1 MPISAL
7 SAGNDAAHAPPAQG
21 GGLTLD
27 YRTGDRGPFRAALR
41 QVAAMPAESAA
52 SPSPTGAFGPA
63 MPAGPGSSQGPSQ
76 GSPQIYEGADALAAL
91 SRDLAGGGLLSIQE
105 VPPAPDDMTAP
116 DAGAAAPAADAPAA
130 EVRSS
135 WRNDDIK
142 GRRLGDQPV
151 PESDESGV
159 ESWLFGEDGFGFDD
173 LIDVVN
179 PLQHIPVVSSIYR
192 WITGDEISPAASVAG
207 GALFGGPIGMAG
219 AMAGVAVDEATG
231 RDLGEHAIAMMF
243 GDEGATDLAASPA
256 GPAPQMTLAAGNE
269 HGAARSMP
277 ISPLVA
283 ELNEPAPNEPTS
295 EAAPARVFTGGI
307 PQSALPA
314 IGFTAAAKSAADG
327 SGMPTGST
335 SDDAA
340 LAAQMMD
347 ALNKYESL
355 VRARV
360 GTAPSMEP
368 AAGSLYDGTL

>member
-1 MPISAL
+1 
-7 SAGNDAAHAPPAQG
+7 
-21 GGLTLD
+21 
-27 YRTGDRGPFRAALR
+27 
-41 QVAAMPAESAA
+41 
-52 SPSPTGAFGPA
+52 
-63 MPAGPGSSQGPSQ
+63 
-76 GSPQIYEGADALAAL
+76 
-91 SRDLAGGGLLSIQE
+91 
-105 VPPAPDDMTAP
+105 
-116 DAGAAAPAADAPAA
+116 
-130 EVRSS
+130 
-135 WRNDDIK
+135 
-142 GRRLGDQPV
+142 
-151 PESDESGV
+151 
-159 ESWLFGEDGFGFDD
+159 
-173 LIDVVN
+173 
-179 PLQHIPVVSSIYR
+179 
-192 WITGDEISPAASVAG
+192 
-207 GALFGGPIGMAG
+207 
-219 AMAGVAVDEATG
+219 
-231 RDLGEHAIAMMF
+231 MMF

-335 SDDAA
+335 SDDDAA